1 MSPSDGLPGGEEDV
15 GDVAERP
22 SFAGLGIGAD
32 AGGDLECFAAELEA
46 DAVLGV
52 AAVDLVADPDAGV
65 DVAAA
70 ALEEQRE
77 AAEVALQHLPRGA
90 RVVRGGDLR
99 PAADGDGV
107 GGVAEDDRDRVAVEV
122 VDADHADGRVDRM
135 VGHLAEDVVAVA
147 GLAPVDPDRALAPAA
162 PDPGGLQPRIGLDGS
177 LDEPPAEV
185 AARTAS

>member
-1 MSPSDGLPGGEEDV
+1 MVSAAARWVQVVAVDGLPGGEEDV

-22 SFAGLGIGAD
+22 SFAGLGVGAD

-77 AAEVALQHLPRGA
+77 AAEVALQHLPRGP
-90 RVVRGGDLR
+90 RVIRRRR
-99 PAADGDGV
+99 PATGF
-107 GGVAEDDRDRVAVEV
+107 RR
-122 VDADHADGRVDRM
+122 
-135 VGHLAEDVVAVA
+135 
-147 GLAPVDPDRALAPAA
+147 
-162 PDPGGLQPRIGLDGS
+162 
-177 LDEPPAEV
+177 
-185 AARTAS
+185 